1 MNYTAD
7 IEQSNIETTVSEE
20 ELCGKLRAWR
30 ESTSTSP
37 SGLHFGHYKARI
49 ARHKYAAIPE
59 DEDIPA
65 EVLEHVFGSKF
76 EEVRIDLDSIRQH
89 LNNLPK
95 TVEDFPKEV

>member
-30 ESTSTSP
+30 ESISTSP

-59 DEDIPA
+59 DEDKDHQQNLI
-65 EVLEHVFGSKF
+65 LKSGN
-76 EEVRIDLDSIRQH
+76 H
-89 LNNLPK
+89 LLLN
-95 TVEDFPKEV
+95 

>member
-1 MNYTAD
+1 MSQSQFEKTENY
-7 IEQSNIETTVSEE
+7 SNS
-20 ELCGKLRAWR
+20 LKSL
-30 ESTSTSP
+30 
-37 SGLHFGHYKARI
+37 KAEDFM
-49 ARHKYAAIPE
+49 KYGIFEHISLPIPE